1 MAEERGSGLRA
12 VSEGAPGAAAPAR
25 VGVAVPAA
33 GSGRRLGGVRKPFLE
48 LAGEPILVHALRP
61 FLADARVV
69 RVVVAL
75 GEADAA
81 DPPPWLTE
89 LDARIGVVTGG
100 PTRAHSVRNAL
111 DALPADLQVI
121 AVHDAARPLVAA
133 EVVSRCID
141 LAAAGEGAV
150 AGCPAVDTMKEV
162 DAGGYVVRTPDRAA
176 LWHAHTPQ
184 VFPAEAL
191 RRAYAAPPGTLE
203 RATDD
208 AFLAASVGVR
218 VRMVDGGPTNLKV
231 TRHGDLALAEA
242 VLAERHRGS
251 GKQ

>member
-1 MAEERGSGLRA
+1 MEEERGSGLRA
-12 VSEGAPGAAAPAR
+12 VSGGASGTAAPVR

-75 GEADAA
+75 GADDAA
-81 DPPPWLTE
+81 DPPPWLTG
-89 LDARIGVVTGG
+89 LDARIGVVAGG

-141 LAAAGEGAV
+141 LAAVGKGAV

-162 DAGGYVVRTPDRAA
+162 DAGGYVVSTPDRAA

-191 RRAYAAPPGTLE
+191 RRAYAAPPEALA

-208 AFLAASVGVR
+208 AVLAASVGVR

-242 VLAERHRGS
+242 VLAERHRG
-251 GKQ
+251 GQAQ